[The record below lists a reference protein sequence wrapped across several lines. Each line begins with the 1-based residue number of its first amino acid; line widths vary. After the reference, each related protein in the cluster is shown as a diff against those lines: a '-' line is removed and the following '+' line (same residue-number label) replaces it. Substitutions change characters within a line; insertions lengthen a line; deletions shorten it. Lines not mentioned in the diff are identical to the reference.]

1 MKELY
6 QRHELSIQNIFFSA
20 PSKTAKLANS
30 ALFISSFSRHSASLW
45 FVSLQKTF
53 GMNDIQGWPHCSY
66 SILLFHFPWSKLFSL
81 NIQLFLLRSCGGLG
95 QRFILNLIRNPG
107 LKVCILLAFRPQC
120 LILLQQIWILT
131 TDTDLVIIHLSFH
144 VKNVGGPICKGHQSH
159 INSRSK
165 IRYFLALW
173 REFDDTQLSHLLL
186 ICLSFYVQTIPYKRL
201 KPHLISVYFIYYV
214 PPFIII
220 KSYVEL

>member
-81 NIQLFLLRSCGGLG
+81 NIQLFLLRSCGDLG
-95 QRFILNLIRNPG
+95 QRFILHLIRNPG
-107 LKVCILLAFRPQC
+107 LKACILLAFRPQRFNIASTDMNSYHRFGDNTSFVPC
-120 LILLQQIWILT
+120 EKRWWTYLQRPSIT
-131 TDTDLVIIHLSFH
+131 H
-144 VKNVGGPICKGHQSH
+144 
-159 INSRSK
+159 
-165 IRYFLALW
+165 
-173 REFDDTQLSHLLL
+173 
-186 ICLSFYVQTIPYKRL
+186 
-201 KPHLISVYFIYYV
+201 
-214 PPFIII
+214 
-220 KSYVEL
+220 

>member
-6 QRHELSIQNIFFSA
+6 QRHELSIQNILFSA

-53 GMNDIQGWPHCSY
+53 GMNDIQEWPHCSY

-81 NIQLFLLRSCGGLG
+81 NIQLFLLRSCGDLG

-107 LKVCILLAFRPQC
+107 LKACILLAFRPQC

-144 VKNVGGPICKGHQSH
+144 VKNVDGPICKGHQSH
-159 INSRSK
+159 INS
-165 IRYFLALW
+165 
-173 REFDDTQLSHLLL
+173 
-186 ICLSFYVQTIPYKRL
+186 
-201 KPHLISVYFIYYV
+201 
-214 PPFIII
+214 
-220 KSYVEL
+220 